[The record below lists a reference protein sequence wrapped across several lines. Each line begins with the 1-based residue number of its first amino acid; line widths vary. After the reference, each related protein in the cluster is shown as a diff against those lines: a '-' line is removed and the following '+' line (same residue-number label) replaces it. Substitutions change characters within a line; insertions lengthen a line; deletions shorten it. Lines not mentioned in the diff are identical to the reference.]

1 MANFL
6 SFVKGVDYTFN
17 VFNRKFG
24 EQTFLIADSAVGG
37 TFDNLVTSG
46 VTYHYKK
53 VDGSDYSGSIIY
65 HTDGNIYA
73 GTEYTVDSDKLDI
86 VQVDFTPNTGHG
98 SLLYIQSAIDKNMG
112 QPMYILDSEGDVL
125 NPEQYYYILAI
136 GREAALANLSFNER
150 LVNNYINNNIPSYI
164 EAKKYTI

>member
-6 SFVKGVDYTFN
+6 SFIKGTEYTFN

-24 EQTFLIADSAVGG
+24 EQTFLITNSAEGG

-65 HTDGNIYA
+65 HIDGNIYA
-73 GTEYTVDSDKLDI
+73 GTEYSVDSDKLDI
-86 VQVDFTPNTGHG
+86 VQVDFTPNAGHG
-98 SLLYIQSAIDKNMG
+98 SLLYIQSSIDKNMG
-112 QPMYILDSEGDVL
+112 QPMYILDNEGAVL